1 MRTIF
6 LFALLFVNV
15 AVVAQH
21 TVANAHAHND
31 YNHSQPFYTAY
42 NAGFGS
48 IEADI
53 FLVDGK
59 LYVAHNAADIRSER
73 TLAALYL
80 DPLMKKIDSVRPL
93 LLLVDIKTAAKPT
106 LEALV
111 MLMDQYQE
119 LTSSPALKIVISGNR
134 PGDLSSYPA
143 WLYFDGRPNEQYQ
156 SPDKI
161 ALISDNFTK
170 YSSWKGEGP
179 LPEADRKKLESVI
192 AAAHQLKKPMRFWA
206 TPDNENAWRELVKLK
221 VDYINT
227 DKIPE
232 LSNFLST
239 HKR

>member
-6 LFALLFVNV
+6 IFTFLLVNV
-15 AVVAQH
+15 AAFAQH

-31 YNHSQPFYTAY
+31 YNHSKPFYTAY

-53 FLVDGK
+53 FFVNGQ
-59 LYVAHNAADIRSER
+59 LYVAHDAADIRTER

-80 DPLMKKIDSVRPL
+80 DPLRKKADSLKPL

-111 MLMDQYQE
+111 MLLNQYKE
-119 LTSSPALKIVISGNR
+119 LTTCPALKIVISGNR

-143 WLYFDGRPNEQYQ
+143 WLYFDGRPGEQYQ
-156 SPDKI
+156 SFDKI
-161 ALISDNFTK
+161 ALISDNFRK

-179 LPEADRKKLESVI
+179 LPDADRKKLESVI
-192 AAAHQLKKPMRFWA
+192 AAAHQLKKPIRFWA
-206 TPDNENAWRELVKLK
+206 TPDNENAWRELINLK

-227 DKIPE
+227 DKISE
-232 LSNFLST
+232 LANFLST
-239 HKR
+239 HNR

>member
-1 MRTIF
+1 MKTIF
-6 LFALLFVNV
+6 IVTFLLVNV
-15 AVVAQH
+15 AAFAQH

-31 YNHSQPFYTAY
+31 YNHPQPFYTAY

-53 FLVDGK
+53 FLVDGQ

-80 DPLMKKIDSVRPL
+80 DPLRKKADSLKPL
-93 LLLVDIKTAAKPT
+93 LLLIDIKTAAKPT
-106 LEALV
+106 LAALV
-111 MLMDQYQE
+111 KLLDQYKE
-119 LTSSPALKIVISGNR
+119 LTSYRALKIVISGNR
-134 PGDLSSYPA
+134 PANLSFYPA
-143 WLYFDGRPNEQYQ
+143 WLYFDGRPGEQYQ

-161 ALISDNFTK
+161 ALISDNFGK

-206 TPDNENAWRELVKLK
+206 TPDNENAWRVLVKLK

-227 DKIPE
+227 DKIQE
-232 LSNFLST
+232 LANFLST
-239 HKR
+239 YNR